1 MLEGRGISATD
12 IPAAAVTAAWDDDFS
27 LIELRFN

>member
-1 MLEGRGISATD
+1 MLEGRGVPATD
-12 IPAAAVTAAWDDDFS
+12 IPAEGVTAGWDDDFS